1 MSRIKALGFCRD
13 ARLFVIGSCCP
24 ASIGTFVLSASL
36 RLSKESITVPLRC
49 GRLFVLFAVVLL
61 ATCCAETIVAAD
73 VEPSFRTEVM
83 AILSKSGCNLGTCHG
98 SANGK
103 GGLKL
108 SLRGQDPDIDFVTLT
123 RQFSSRRVN
132 VMIPEKSLLL
142 QKPLMHVPHEGGR
155 RFDEAFPEYQTLK
168 TWIEQ
173 GLHDDP
179 AGSPSL
185 VRLEVSPVQK
195 TVEVHSD
202 PVQIQATAQ
211 FSDGTSRDVT
221 QLSVFESSA
230 IDMDVSRDGS
240 ISVDSTG
247 LTTVTVRYLNQQ
259 QAVRLE
265 VIAVRPDFEFR
276 APEPNSFIDEHIF
289 AQLKRLRINPSSVC
303 DETVFLRRAYLDAT
317 GLLPPPESA
326 KEFLTSTD
334 KNKRALLIDRLLAS
348 EEFID
353 QQTMHWADL
362 LRVEEKTLD
371 ATGVKVYHE
380 WIRSNIAQ
388 GKPLNQ
394 IAAELIEARGSTYK
408 MPQTNFYR
416 ALRTPEERGEAVAQL
431 FLGVRLACAKCHN
444 HPFDRWTQDDYYG
457 WSGMFA
463 RIDYEIVENKRRDK
477 NDKHE
482 FAGEQ
487 IVKLNDKG
495 EVTNVRTGNPASLRF
510 LGDSAMKVTETAE
523 QDRLQALAAWIR
535 DPGNERFAATQ
546 ANRIWFQL
554 MGRGIVDPIDD
565 FRTTNP
571 PVNSELLQS
580 LTVELVRSN
589 FDIRHL
595 TRLIMNSKAYQLSSV
610 ANDTNATD
618 EVCFSH
624 AIPQRLTAE
633 QILDAVSAVAGI
645 PVSFGGHAAGTRAQ
659 QLVGVRNGGFRFASP
674 ESGDNFLKMFGR
686 PNRLQSCECE
696 RSNDPTLAQT
706 FEMVGGD
713 LIADV
718 LRSSDNR
725 VARSFSSDQT
735 PAEFLTDLYWT
746 AFSRAPTPDETA
758 SMAEY
763 IQTRSDPKTAF
774 EDVLWAVLNSNEF
787 LLRR

>member
-1 MSRIKALGFCRD
+1 MSAIHHLSNQFPITPSWCRS
-13 ARLFVIGSCCP
+13 LL
-24 ASIGTFVLSASL
+24 VL
-36 RLSKESITVPLRC
+36 C
-49 GRLFVLFAVVLL
+49 AVVLL
-61 ATCCAETIVAAD
+61 ATCCAETIAAAD
-73 VEPSFRTEVM
+73 VGPSFHNDVM
-83 AILSKSGCNLGTCHG
+83 AVLSKSGCNLGTCHG

-123 RQFSSRRVN
+123 RQLSSRRVN
-132 VMIPEKSLLL
+132 VMLPEKSLLL
-142 QKPLMHVPHEGGR
+142 QKPLMQVPHEGGR
-155 RFDEAFPEYQTLK
+155 RFDEASPEYQTLK

-173 GLHDDP
+173 GLRDDP
-179 AGSPSL
+179 ANSPSL
-185 VRLEVSPVQK
+185 VRLDLSPVQK

-221 QLSVFESSA
+221 SLSVFESSA
-230 IDMDVSRDGS
+230 INMQVSGDGS
-240 ISVDSTG
+240 ISVDSIG

-265 VIAVRPDFEFR
+265 VIAVRPDFEFQ
-276 APEPNSFIDEHIF
+276 APEPNSFIDEHVF

-303 DETVFLRRAYLDAT
+303 DDTVFLRRAYLDAT
-317 GLLPPPESA
+317 GLLPSPEAA
-326 KEFLTSTD
+326 KEFLASPD
-334 KNKRALLIDRLLAS
+334 RNKRALLINRLLGS

-371 ATGVKVYHE
+371 ATGMKAYHE
-380 WIRSNIAQ
+380 WIRAGIAQ
-388 GKPLNQ
+388 EKPLNQ

-408 MPQTNFYR
+408 IPQTNFYR

-487 IVKLNDKG
+487 IVKMSDKG
-495 EVTNVRTGNPASLRF
+495 EVNNARTGKPASLRF
-510 LGDSAMKVTETAE
+510 LGDSAREVTETAE
-523 QDRLQALAAWIR
+523 HDRLQVLAAWIR
-535 DPGNERFAATQ
+535 DPGNARFAATQ

-571 PVNSELLQS
+571 PVNAELLQS
-580 LTVELVRSN
+580 LTAEFVRSN
-589 FDIRHL
+589 FNTRHL
-595 TRLIMNSKAYQLSSV
+595 VRLIMNSKTYQLSSV
-610 ANDTNATD
+610 ANDTNAID
-618 EVCFSH
+618 EICFSH

-633 QILDAVSAVAGI
+633 QILDAVSAVVGTSI
-645 PVSFGGHAAGTRAQ
+645 PFGGHAAGTRAQ
-659 QLVGVRNGGFRFASP
+659 QLIGVRNGGFRFATP

-735 PAEFLTDLYWT
+735 PEEFLTDLFW
-746 AFSRAPTPDETA
+746 AALSRAPTPGETA

-763 IQTRSDPKTAF
+763 IQTRPDPKTAF
-774 EDVLWAVLNSNEF
+774 EDILWAVLNSNEF
-787 LLRR
+787 LLRQ